1 MYSRFAARRRA
12 VLILGLFALAGCA
25 TNPVTGGRNFV
36 LLSEDQE
43 IDLGRAND
51 PKIRAQ
57 FGVYEDA
64 RLQAYIQQVGERL
77 ASQSHR
83 AGLVYRF
90 TVLDTPDVNAFALP
104 GGYIYITRGI
114 LAYLNSEAE
123 LAAVLGHEIGHV
135 TARHSVRQYS
145 AATAANVAA
154 AIFIQ
159 NRVGQDLFGVLGN
172 ALLSGYGREHEIE
185 SDRLGAEYLARTGY
199 DPQAM
204 LGVIGV
210 LKDQEEFDKERA
222 KAEGRE
228 PRKYHGVFASHPS
241 ADKRLQE
248 VVAEAQPHKST
259 ATPRAGRDEYL
270 ARIDGLVYGDSAKHG
285 VRHGSNFYHRDMNFA
300 LTFPKGWRLENAP
313 QAVTAQSPTRDAV
326 LQLRAEDLNKRVPP
340 AEFIKTRLK
349 IGDLK
354 DTGPLPG
361 TDAPSHTGIARIN
374 TPFGRRDTRVAVL
387 YQDNRAFVVL
397 GAAKAG
403 DGLAR
408 YDADFLATARS
419 LHALAPR
426 EKRLAAGLRLRV
438 VKPNNGDTFAKLATR
453 SPVSNYAEST
463 LRLINAK
470 YPDGEPKPGDKIK
483 VIQ

>member
-1 MYSRFAARRRA
+1 MFSRFAARRRL
-12 VLILGLFALAGCA
+12 LILGLVALAGCA

-57 FGVYEDA
+57 FGTYDDA
-64 RLQAYIQQVGERL
+64 KLQAYVQQVGEDL
-77 ASQSHR
+77 AAKSHR

-114 LAYLNSEAE
+114 LAYLSSEAE

-145 AATAANVAA
+145 AATAANIAA

-172 ALLSGYGREHEIE
+172 ALLSGYGREHELE

-199 DPQAM
+199 EPQAM

-210 LKDQEEFDKERA
+210 LKNQEEFDKERA
-222 KAEGRE
+222 KTEGRE
-228 PRKYHGVFASHPS
+228 PRNYHGVFASHPS

-248 VVAEAQPHKST
+248 VVAEAQQHKS
-259 ATPRAGRDEYL
+259 AASPRTDRDEYL
-270 ARIDGLVYGDSAKHG
+270 AHVDGLVFGDSAKHG
-285 VRHGSNFYHRDMNFA
+285 VRHGANFYHRDMNFA
-300 LTFPKGWRLENAP
+300 LSFPKGWRLENSP
-313 QAVTAQSPTRDAV
+313 QAVSAYAPQREAL

-340 AEFIKTRLK
+340 AEYIKTRLK
-349 IGDLK
+349 VGELK
-354 DTGPLPG
+354 DAGPLTG
-361 TDAPSHTGIARIN
+361 TDAPSHTGIARLK
-374 TPFGRRDTRVAVL
+374 TPFGPRETRVAVL
-387 YQDNRAFVVL
+387 YQDNRAFVLL
-397 GAAKAG
+397 GAADKDLTG
-403 DGLAR
+403 
-408 YDADFLATARS
+408 YDAQFLAAARS
-419 LHALAPR
+419 LRALKPD
-426 EKRLAAGLRLRV
+426 EKRLAEGIRLRV
-438 VKPNNGDTFAKLATR
+438 GKAGAGDTFAKLAAR

-470 YPDGEPKPGDKIK
+470 YPDGEPKPGENIK

>member
-1 MYSRFAARRRA
+1 MMFPHCSIRRA
-12 VLILGLFALAGCA
+12 AAFVFGLVALAGCA

-57 FGVYEDA
+57 FGVYDDPK
-64 RLQAYIQQVGERL
+64 LQAYVQQVGERL
-77 ASQSHR
+77 AAQSHR

-145 AATAANVAA
+145 AATAANIAA
-154 AIFIQ
+154 AVLIQ

-172 ALLSGYGREHEIE
+172 AFLSGYGREHELE

-204 LGVIGV
+204 IGVIEV
-210 LKDQEEFDKERA
+210 LKNQEEFDQERA

-228 PRKYHGVFASHPS
+228 PRKYHGVFATHPS

-248 VVAEAQPHKST
+248 VVAEAQQHKST
-259 ATPRAGRDEYL
+259 TSPRSGRDEYL
-270 ARIDGLVYGDSAKHG
+270 THIDGLVYGDSAKHG

-300 LTFPKGWRLENAP
+300 LTFPKGWRLENSP
-313 QAVTAQSPTRDAV
+313 QAVTAHSPNRDALV
-326 LQLRAEDLNKRVPP
+326 QLRAEDLNKRVSP
-340 AEFIKTRLK
+340 AEYVKTRLK
-349 IGDLK
+349 IELK
-354 DTGPLPG
+354 DAGPVSG
-361 TDAPSHTGIARIN
+361 TDASSYTGIARMK
-374 TPFGRRDTRVAVL
+374 TPFGTQDTRVAVL
-387 YQDNRAFVVL
+387 YQDNRAFVLL
-397 GAAKAG
+397 GAAKA
-403 DGLAR
+403 DGLAK
-408 YDADFLATARS
+408 YDPEFLATARS
-419 LHALAPR
+419 LHALKPD
-426 EKRLAAGLRLRV
+426 EKRLAEGLRLRT
-438 VKPNNGDTFAKLATR
+438 VKAGAGDTFAKLATR
-453 SPVSNYAEST
+453 SPLSAYAEST
-463 LRLINAK
+463 LRLINDK
-470 YPDGEPKPGDKIK
+470 YPAGEPTPGQKIK
-483 VIQ
+483 TIQ

>member
-1 MYSRFAARRRA
+1 MVSRFAARRRA
-12 VLILGLFALAGCA
+12 VLILGFLALAGCA

-57 FGVYEDA
+57 FGIYDDTK
-64 RLQAYIQQVGERL
+64 LQAYVQRVGEDL
-77 ASQSHR
+77 AAKSHR

-90 TVLDTPDVNAFALP
+90 AVLDTPDVNAFALP

-114 LAYLNSEAE
+114 LSYLNSEAE

-145 AATAANVAA
+145 AATAANIAA

-159 NRVGQDLFGVLGN
+159 NRIGQDLFGVLGN
-172 ALLSGYGREHEIE
+172 ALLSGYGREHELE

-199 DPQAM
+199 EPQAM

-210 LKDQEEFDKERA
+210 LKNQEEFDKERA

-228 PRKYHGVFASHPS
+228 PSNYHGVFASHPS

-248 VVAEAQPHKST
+248 VVAEAQQHKST
-259 ATPRAGRDEYL
+259 ATPRTGRNEYL
-270 ARIDGLVYGDSAKHG
+270 AHIDGLVFGDSAKHG

-300 LTFPKGWRLENAP
+300 LSFPRGWRLENSP
-313 QAVTAQSPTRDAV
+313 QAVNAYAPQREAL

-340 AEFIKTRLK
+340 AEYIKTRLK
-349 IGDLK
+349 IDKLK
-354 DTGPLPG
+354 GAGPLPG
-361 TDAPSHTGIARIN
+361 ADVPSYTGIARLK
-374 TPFGRRDTRVAVL
+374 TPFGQRDTRVTVL
-387 YQDNRAFVVL
+387 YQYDRAFVLL
-397 GAAKAG
+397 GAADK
-403 DGLAR
+403 DLAT
-408 YDADFLATARS
+408 YDPQFLAAART
-419 LHALAPR
+419 LHALKPD
-426 EKRLAAGLRLRV
+426 EKRLADGLRLRV
-438 VKPNNGDTFAKLATR
+438 VKAGAGDTFAKLAAR

-470 YPDGEPKPGDKIK
+470 YPDGEPKPGEKIK

>member
-1 MYSRFAARRRA
+1 MVSRFAARRRA
-12 VLILGLFALAGCA
+12 VLILGFLALAGCA

-57 FGVYEDA
+57 FGIYDDTK
-64 RLQAYIQQVGERL
+64 LQAYVQRVGEDL
-77 ASQSHR
+77 AAKSHR

-90 TVLDTPDVNAFALP
+90 AVLDTPDVNAFALP

-114 LAYLNSEAE
+114 LSYLNSEAE

-145 AATAANVAA
+145 AATAANIAA

-159 NRVGQDLFGVLGN
+159 NRIGQDLFGVLGN
-172 ALLSGYGREHEIE
+172 ALLSGYGREHELE

-199 DPQAM
+199 EPQAM

-210 LKDQEEFDKERA
+210 LKNQEEFDKERA

-228 PRKYHGVFASHPS
+228 PSNYHGVFASHPS

-248 VVAEAQPHKST
+248 VVAEAQQHKST
-259 ATPRAGRDEYL
+259 ATPRTGRNEYL
-270 ARIDGLVYGDSAKHG
+270 AHIDGLVFGDSAKHG

-300 LTFPKGWRLENAP
+300 LSFPRGWRLENSP
-313 QAVTAQSPTRDAV
+313 QAVNAYAPQREAL

-340 AEFIKTRLK
+340 AEYIKTRLK
-349 IGDLK
+349 IDKLK
-354 DTGPLPG
+354 GAGPLPG
-361 TDAPSHTGIARIN
+361 ADVPSYTGIARLK
-374 TPFGRRDTRVAVL
+374 TPFGSRDTRVAVL
-387 YQDNRAFVVL
+387 YQDDRAFVLL
-397 GAAKAG
+397 GAADK
-403 DGLAR
+403 DLAT
-408 YDADFLATARS
+408 YDPQFLAAARTLRTLKS
-419 LHALAPR
+419 D
-426 EKRLAAGLRLRV
+426 EKRLADGLRLRV
-438 VKPNNGDTFAKLATR
+438 VKAGAGDTFAKLAAR

-470 YPDGEPKPGDKIK
+470 YPDGKPKPGEKIK